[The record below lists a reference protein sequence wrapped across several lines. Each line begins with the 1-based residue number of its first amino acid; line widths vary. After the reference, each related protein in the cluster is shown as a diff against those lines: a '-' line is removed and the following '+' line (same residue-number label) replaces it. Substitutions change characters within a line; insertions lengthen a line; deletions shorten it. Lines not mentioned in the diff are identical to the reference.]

1 MNGACDGAY
10 ITEEC
15 DYVQTG
21 QNRTFLRASGWLGKR
36 LNSIFRRRKDFLEGH
51 QEPWQRRKNVCVRD
65 GKMSPTEESDSE
77 CSKGNGLCQ
86 RSDAMFYSGQQS
98 RRVSEIESEALSQT
112 ELKGYRQPQCQCQS
126 HVDGLAT
133 SASAAIKVSK
143 GSRGPPFKI
152 QPRPTHSNLDPI
164 KN

>member
-1 MNGACDGAY
+1 MAGEAFELY
-10 ITEEC
+10 
-15 DYVQTG
+15 
-21 QNRTFLRASGWLGKR
+21 LG
-36 LNSIFRRRKDFLEGH
+36 RRKDFLEGH
-51 QEPWQRRKNVCVRD
+51 QELWQRRKNVYVWD
-65 GKMSPTEESDSE
+65 GKMSPTEESDNE

-98 RRVSEIESEALSQT
+98 RRVSGIESEALSQT

-152 QPRPTHSNLDPI
+152 QPRPTHSNFDPI